1 MSRKLLLRL
10 GIAIVIFSGLGLGAF
25 HASTTPAHAAGCYGD
40 YCTGKNPYSTG
51 CASTA
56 YRWGYT
62 AVNERDSLTGNPVQI
77 GNLELWISKGC
88 ATRWT
93 RVVLWNNPDY
103 TSYKFGITQSNGYTI
118 ISYTQQYS
126 GTYYT
131 YQIYNRSLCSYAW
144 ANDYGGARTGCAL
157 W

>member
-1 MSRKLLLRL
+1 MKLMSRL
-10 GIAIVIFSGLGLGAF
+10 FLGLMLVIVLCGGFVAL
-25 HASTTPAHAAGCYGD
+25 HTSSTPAHAASCYGD

-51 CASTA
+51 CASSA

-62 AVNERDSLTGNPVQI
+62 AVIGYDFDNHSYSQI
-77 GNLELWISKGC
+77 GNLELWISKEC
-88 ATRWT
+88 ATRWA
-93 RVVLWNNPDY
+93 RVVLWSNPSDE
-103 TSYKFGITQSNGYTI
+103 SYKFGITQSNGYTI
-118 ISYTQQYS
+118 ISYTQIYA

-144 ANDYGGARTGCAL
+144 INDSGGHRTGCAL